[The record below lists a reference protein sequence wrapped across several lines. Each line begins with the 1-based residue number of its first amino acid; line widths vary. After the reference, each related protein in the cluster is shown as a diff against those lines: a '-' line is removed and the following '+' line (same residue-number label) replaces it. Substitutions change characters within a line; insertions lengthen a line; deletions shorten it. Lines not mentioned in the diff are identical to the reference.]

1 MTFEKK
7 HGLGV
12 AAMLATAILW
22 SSSGAFIKYIQWN
35 PMAIASVRSFIA
47 LFLLVPLCKNLS
59 WRFSGKQWI
68 LGLGYMAM
76 MLSFVVANKWTTA
89 ANAILLQYTSPVFI
103 ILLGTFFLG
112 EKAGFRDVV
121 TLVVTALGMS
131 LFFLDDLGGGVLGGD
146 LLSIFSGFAVAIVA
160 VVMRKMKDGR
170 VEGIVLGNILVVLAG
185 LPFIEAPFPD
195 TYGWISLVYLGI
207 IQLGLS
213 FFLYTWCV
221 PHISTLEQALLP
233 MIEPLLNPLWVVIF
247 IGEKPGLISLV
258 GGAVV
263 LLSVVGRCLWDYY
276 YPARKAV

>member
-1 MTFEKK
+1 
-7 HGLGV
+7 
-12 AAMLATAILW
+12 
-22 SSSGAFIKYIQWN
+22 
-35 PMAIASVRSFIA
+35 
-47 LFLLVPLCKNLS
+47 
-59 WRFSGKQWI
+59 
-68 LGLGYMAM
+68 
-76 MLSFVVANKWTTA
+76 
-89 ANAILLQYTSPVFI
+89 
-103 ILLGTFFLG
+103 
-112 EKAGFRDVV
+112 
-121 TLVVTALGMS
+121 
-131 LFFLDDLGGGVLGGD
+131 
-146 LLSIFSGFAVAIVA
+146 
-160 VVMRKMKDGR
+160 MRKMKDGR